1 MSSIFLRKLSIEN
14 FKGIRSLEIDFSK
27 VTNIQGENALGK
39 TSIFDAFS
47 WLMFDKDS
55 KNRVPGSGKSSLQI
69 KPLDLENRVIRGL
82 NPTVTGVLDIDGR
95 EIKLTKTYKEK
106 WTKKRGE
113 AEKTLTGNETIY
125 EINDVPV
132 KKSEYKNKISEIV
145 DEDKFKLLTNPY
157 FFSNLDWKEIR
168 SIVLEVAGDVTNGQV
183 IDSDKELELLR
194 TELEKQDV
202 DNLMKS
208 KKATITKLSD
218 RKKSIPIRIN
228 ECDRSIVD
236 IDFNAIKA
244 EVETLNTSLEKIE
257 DSLLD
262 SSKANEQ
269 ILKDKE
275 TIFSM
280 KQRIQ
285 EINQQAINRGGAKKL
300 ELMDQ
305 LRVAENEVNEFRMK
319 LITVDNEKKS
329 KDYQKDTLVNEMNKL
344 RAEFSN
350 KQQENLDTSSIE
362 TECPTC
368 KRAFET
374 TDIEAKRQE
383 LLENFNLNKSKVLK
397 DIQAKGIA
405 AKEKVEKITV
415 ELDEL
420 NKKSTELL
428 GIIQEKNMKVAQIK
442 EEIEKLKVEAI
453 YLVTDSETLERINK
467 DIAELEAKVS
477 NPNDTNVEELRAKK
491 REVINQINEL
501 NKTLA
506 KEELNKD
513 LEVRKQELLDE
524 EKELGVE
531 IAKQEKI
538 VMLCELFIKTRVYL
552 LEDKVSSKFKY
563 VRFKF
568 TEEQVNGGMVETC
581 QPTIDGVPFSNLN
594 TAGQINAGLDI
605 IDTLSK
611 HFDVQAPI
619 FIDNRESVNNLI
631 EIDSQI
637 INLVV
642 TKDNPLKIQNYSI
655 EGVM

>member
-1 MSSIFLRKLSIEN
+1 
-14 FKGIRSLEIDFSK
+14 
-27 VTNIQGENALGK
+27 
-39 TSIFDAFS
+39 
-47 WLMFDKDS
+47 
-55 KNRVPGSGKSSLQI
+55 
-69 KPLDLENRVIRGL
+69 
-82 NPTVTGVLDIDGR
+82 
-95 EIKLTKTYKEK
+95 
-106 WTKKRGE
+106 
-113 AEKTLTGNETIY
+113 
-125 EINDVPV
+125 
-132 KKSEYKNKISEIV
+132 
-145 DEDKFKLLTNPY
+145 
-157 FFSNLDWKEIR
+157 
-168 SIVLEVAGDVTNGQV
+168 
-183 IDSDKELELLR
+183 
-194 TELEKQDV
+194 
-202 DNLMKS
+202 
-208 KKATITKLSD
+208 
-218 RKKSIPIRIN
+218 
-228 ECDRSIVD
+228 
-236 IDFNAIKA
+236 
-244 EVETLNTSLEKIE
+244 
-257 DSLLD
+257 
-262 SSKANEQ
+262 
-269 ILKDKE
+269 
-275 TIFSM
+275 
-280 KQRIQ
+280 
-285 EINQQAINRGGAKKL
+285 
-300 ELMDQ
+300 
-305 LRVAENEVNEFRMK
+305 
-319 LITVDNEKKS
+319 
-329 KDYQKDTLVNEMNKL
+329 MNKL

-374 TDIEAKRQE
+374 NDIEAKRQE

-405 AKEKVEKITV
+405 AKEKVEKITL
-415 ELDEL
+415 ELDEI

-428 GIIQEKNMKVAQIK
+428 GIIQEKNMKVSQIK
-442 EEIEKLKVEAI
+442 SEIEKLKVEAV
-453 YLVTDSETLERINK
+453 YLDTDKQALESLNK
-467 DIAELEAKVS
+467 DIAELEAKIS

-538 VMLCELFIKTRVYL
+538 VMLCELFIKTRVNM
-552 LEDKVSSKFKY
+552 LESNINSKFKN
-563 VRFKF
+563 VKFKLF
-568 TEEQVNGGMVETC
+568 KEQVNGGIDETC
-581 QPTIDGVPFSNLN
+581 EALVNGVPFSNAN

-611 HFDVQAPI
+611 HFNVQAPI

>member
-55 KNRVPGSGKSSLQI
+55 KNRTTFDI
-69 KPLDLENRVIRGL
+69 KPLDENNTVIRGL
-82 NPTVTGVLDIDGR
+82 NTTVTAVLDIDGT
-95 EIKLTKTYKEK
+95 EIKLTKIYKEK

-113 AEKTLTGNETIY
+113 AEKTFTGNETIY

-132 KKSEYKNKISEIV
+132 KKTEYQNKISEIA
-145 DEDKFKLLTNPY
+145 DEKQFKLLTNPY
-157 FFSNLDWKEIR
+157 YFSDSLNWKDARQLI
-168 SIVLEVAGDVTNGQV
+168 LEVAGDITTDQV
-183 IDSDKELELLR
+183 IDSKNELEPLR
-194 TELEKQDV
+194 AELASQDIETV
-202 DNLMKS
+202 MKS
-208 KKATITKLSD
+208 KKATIKKLGD
-218 RKKSIPIRIN
+218 RKKDIPVRIN

-236 IDFNAIKA
+236 IDFKAIKS
-244 EVETLNTSLEKIE
+244 EVDELNDLLEYTE
-257 DSLLD
+257 DKLLD
-262 SSKANEQ
+262 SSKTNEQ

-300 ELMDQ
+300 ELMDK

-329 KDYQKDTLVNEMNKL
+329 KDYQRDTLTNEMNKL

-374 TDIEAKRQE
+374 NDIEAKRQE

-405 AKEKVEKITV
+405 SKEKVEKITL

-420 NKKSTELL
+420 SKQSTELL

-442 EEIEKLKVEAI
+442 EEIEKLKVEAV
-453 YLVTDSETLERINK
+453 YLDTDKQTLESLNN
-467 DIAELEAKVS
+467 DIADLEAKVS

-538 VMLCELFIKTRVYL
+538 VMLCELFIKTRVNM
-552 LEDKVSSKFKY
+552 LESNINSKFKN
-563 VRFKF
+563 VKFKLF
-568 TEEQVNGGMVETC
+568 KEQVNGGIDETC
-581 QPTIDGVPFSNLN
+581 EALVNGVPFSNAN

>member
-1 MSSIFLRKLSIEN
+1 MNSIFLKKLNIVN
-14 FKGIRSLEIDFSK
+14 FKGIKDLNIDFAK
-27 VTNIQGENALGK
+27 VTNVKGENALGK
-39 TSIFDAFS
+39 TSLFDAFT

-55 KNRVPGSGKSSLQI
+55 KNRTTFNI
-69 KPLDLENRVIRGL
+69 KPLDENNCTIRGL
-82 NPTVTGVLDIDGR
+82 NPTVTGVLDINGL

-113 AEKTLTGNETIY
+113 AEKTFTGNETIY

-132 KKSEYKNKISEIV
+132 KKTEYQKKIAEIAE
-145 DEDKFKLLTNPY
+145 EDQFKLITNPY
-157 FFSNLDWKEIR
+157 FFSDQLNWKEARKLI
-168 SIVLEVAGDVTNGQV
+168 LEVAGDVTIGQV
-183 IDSDKELELLR
+183 IDSNRDLEPLRVELE
-194 TELEKQDV
+194 TQDIETI
-202 DNLMKS
+202 MKS
-208 KKATITKLSD
+208 KKATVKKLGD
-218 RKKSIPIRIN
+218 RKKDIPVRIN

-236 IDFNAIKA
+236 IDFKAIKT
-244 EVETLNTSLEKIE
+244 EVEILNTSLEKIE

-262 SSKANEQ
+262 SSKASEQ

-285 EINQQAINRGGAKKL
+285 EIDQQAINRGGAKKV
-300 ELMDQ
+300 ELMND
-305 LRVAENEVNEFRMK
+305 LRVAENEVNDYRLK
-319 LITVDNEKKS
+319 LITIDNEKKS
-329 KDYQKDTLVNEMNKL
+329 KDYQKDTFTNEMNRL
-344 RAEFSN
+344 RAEFIN

-374 TDIEAKRQE
+374 NDIEAKRQE

-405 AKEKVEKITV
+405 AKKEVEKITL

-420 NKKSTELL
+420 NKQSTELL
-428 GIIQEKNMKVAQIK
+428 EIIQEKNMKVVRIK
-442 EEIEKLKVEAI
+442 EEIEKLKVMPI
-453 YLVTDSETLERINK
+453 YLGTDRETLEVLNK
-467 DIAELEAKVS
+467 DITELEAKIS
-477 NPNDTNVEELRAKK
+477 NPNDTNVEELRANK
-491 REVINQINEL
+491 REVINQINEI

-524 EKELGVE
+524 EKELGIE
-531 IAKQEKI
+531 IAKQEKM
-538 VMLCELFIKTRVYL
+538 VMLCELFIKTRVNM
-552 LEDKVSSKFKY
+552 LESNINSKFKN
-563 VRFKF
+563 VKFKLF
-568 TEEQVNGGMVETC
+568 KEQVNGGIDETC
-581 QPTIDGVPFSNLN
+581 EALVNGVPFSNAN
-594 TAGQINAGLDI
+594 TASQINAGLDI

-611 HFDVQAPI
+611 HFSVQAPI
-619 FIDNRESVNNLI
+619 FIDNRESVNELV

-637 INLVV
+637 INLIV
-642 TKDNPLKIQNYSI
+642 TKDNPLKIENYSV